1 MSKNGGKM
9 LFAGVVG
16 ALAGVLGGLLLAPQS
31 GRETRRKIAKLA
43 AEISNKI
50 KTETTETKE
59 RVKDI
64 YGKFSNEA
72 FEKYNNVKNS
82 VVGKVASLKTAG
94 EEIDRDKYA
103 KVVDGVI
110 AEFKTDFEGTKTG
123 AEKIG
128 DYLKKDWEKVK
139 KALA

>member
-1 MSKNGGKM
+1 MLKNGGKM

-72 FEKYNNVKNS
+72 FEKYNNVKNT

-94 EEIDRDKYA
+94 EEIDKDKYA

-110 AEFKTDFEGTKTG
+110 EDFKSDFEGTKTG

-128 DYLKKDWEKVK
+128 TYLKKDWEKVK
-139 KALA
+139 KALV